1 MRKKINPAT
10 NDKNPTLADVAAA
23 AGLST
28 PTVSKVLRGAT
39 DVSFATRERV
49 VRIAQEMGYAKA
61 KGSRPVGRSPG
72 NTPRLVDLV
81 VSNIEGSW
89 ANSILTGVE
98 EAAAVADCD
107 VVLTIARAGRDWV
120 SRLLRRPSTGAIVVL
135 VDPTSTQLSAL
146 DTAGIPVVLID
157 PMSPAP
163 RSAAS
168 VGVANWEGGRIAA
181 EHLLSLGHKHFA
193 LIGGVK
199 NHLYSRA
206 RLDGFRSALSATDLQ
221 VEPRL
226 VGAADWNRDEAR
238 DFAVDILSR
247 EDRPTAIF
255 AASDMMALG
264 VYDAARYLGLD
275 IPGDVS
281 VVGFD
286 DVPEATWATPQ
297 LTTVR
302 QPIQEMGATAFRML
316 LRLTNQKEGIDA
328 NTEGPRV
335 ELATRLITRGST
347 SFPRAQADT

>member
-1 MRKKINPAT
+1 M
-10 NDKNPTLADVAAA
+10 ADVAAA

-49 VRIAQEMGYAKA
+49 VRIAHEMGYAKT
-61 KGSRPVGRSPG
+61 KRPRPEGQPLG

-81 VSNIEGSW
+81 VSNIGGSW
-89 ANSILTGVE
+89 VNSILTGVE
-98 EAAAVADCD
+98 EAATVADCD
-107 VVLTIARAGRDWV
+107 VVLTIARPGRDWV

-135 VDPTSTQLSAL
+135 VDPTSNQLNAL

-163 RSAAS
+163 RRAAS
-168 VGVANWEGGRIAA
+168 VGVTNWEGGRIAA
-181 EHLLSLGHKHFA
+181 EHLLDLGHKRFA

-206 RLDGFRSALSATDLQ
+206 RLDGFRSALSAKDLQ
-221 VEPRL
+221 VDPQL
-226 VGAADWNRDEAR
+226 VGAADWDRDEAR
-238 DFAVDILSR
+238 DFAVDVLSR
-247 EDRPTAIF
+247 KDRPTAIF

-264 VYDAARYLGLD
+264 VYDAVRYLGLD
-275 IPGDVS
+275 IPTDVS

-302 QPIQEMGATAFRML
+302 QPIQEMGATALRML
-316 LRLTNQKEGIDA
+316 LGLTNKLEGFDGNA
-328 NTEGPRV
+328 EGPRL
-335 ELATRLITRGST
+335 ELATRLVMRGST
-347 SFPRAQADT
+347 SCPKGAKTDT

>member
-1 MRKKINPAT
+1 MADGKK
-10 NDKNPTLADVAAA
+10 PTLADVAAA

-39 DVSFATRERV
+39 DVSSATRERV
-49 VRIAQEMGYAKA
+49 VRIAQELGYAKT
-61 KGSRPVGRSPG
+61 KRPRPNGQPLA
-72 NTPRLVDLV
+72 NAPRLVDLV
-81 VSNIEGSW
+81 VSQVGGSW

-107 VVLTIARAGRDWV
+107 VVLTIARPGRDWV

-135 VDPTSTQLSAL
+135 VDPTSTQLNAL

-163 RSAAS
+163 RRAAS
-168 VGVANWEGGRIAA
+168 VGVTNWEGGRIAA
-181 EHLLSLGHKHFA
+181 EHLLGLGHKRFA

-206 RLDGFRSALSATDLQ
+206 RLDGFRSALSARDLQ
-221 VEPRL
+221 VDPQL
-226 VGAADWNRDEAR
+226 VGAADWDRDEAR
-238 DFAVDILSR
+238 DFAVDVLSR
-247 EDRPTAIF
+247 KDRPTAIF

-275 IPGDVS
+275 IPTDLS

-297 LTTVR
+297 LTTVM
-302 QPIQEMGATAFRML
+302 QPIQEMGATALRML
-316 LRLTNQKEGIDA
+316 LGLTGFERNGD
-328 NTEGPRV
+328 GPRL
-335 ELATRLITRGST
+335 ELATRLVTRGST
-347 SFPRAQADT
+347 SCPKGAGTET

>member
-1 MRKKINPAT
+1 M
-10 NDKNPTLADVAAA
+10 ADVAAA

-61 KGSRPVGRSPG
+61 KGPRPVGRSLAA
-72 NTPRLVDLV
+72 TPRLVDLV

-89 ANSILTGVE
+89 ANSILAGVE

-146 DTAGIPVVLID
+146 DTAGIPVVLVD

-206 RLDGFRSALSATDLQ
+206 RLDGFRSALSATDLH

-226 VGAADWNRDEAR
+226 VGAGDWNRDEAR
-238 DFAVDILSR
+238 DFAVDVLSR

-255 AASDMMALG
+255 AASDLMALG
-264 VYDAARYLGLD
+264 VYDAVRYLGLN

-286 DVPEATWATPQ
+286 DIPEATWATPQ

-316 LRLTNQKEGIDA
+316 LRLTNQREGIDA
-328 NTEGPRV
+328 TTEGPRV
-335 ELATRLITRGST
+335 ELATRLVTRGST
-347 SFPRAQADT
+347 SLPRAQADT

>member
-1 MRKKINPAT
+1 MRKNSSPAAGG
-10 NDKNPTLADVAAA
+10 KKPTLADVAAA

-61 KGSRPVGRSPG
+61 KGPRPVGRSLAT
-72 NTPRLVDLV
+72 TPRLVDLV

-146 DTAGIPVVLID
+146 DTAGIPVVLVD

-163 RSAAS
+163 RSTAS

-206 RLDGFRSALSATDLQ
+206 RLDGFRSALSATDLH

-238 DFAVDILSR
+238 DFAVDVLSR

-255 AASDMMALG
+255 AASDLMALG
-264 VYDAARYLGLD
+264 VYDAVRYLGLN

-286 DVPEATWATPQ
+286 DIPEATWATPQ

-328 NTEGPRV
+328 TTEGPRV